1 MKSMQKRTTADY
13 IVRVTDFFQ
22 TQSNFYIVS
31 ELVAAPNLR
40 QYVRKLGAETKE
52 EIVIALVY
60 RVMESIEKVKREFK
74 LKQHGNLKLENIFY
88 DEQTG
93 QLKLSDFMPAY
104 RLIKQEITHEITV
117 PQQTSI
123 T

>member
-74 LKQHGNLKLENIFY
+74 LK
-88 DEQTG
+88 
-93 QLKLSDFMPAY
+93 
-104 RLIKQEITHEITV
+104 
-117 PQQTSI
+117 
-123 T
+123 